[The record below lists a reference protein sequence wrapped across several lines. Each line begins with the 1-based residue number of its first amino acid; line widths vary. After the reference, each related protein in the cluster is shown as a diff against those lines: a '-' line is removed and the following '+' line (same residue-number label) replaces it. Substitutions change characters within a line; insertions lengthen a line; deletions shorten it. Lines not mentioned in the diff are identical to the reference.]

1 MTKYYL
7 SIVIPTYNEEA
18 RIKQTLFTL
27 LDYARQQDYSYEIIV
42 ADDGSQDST
51 TDLVESVANEHPC
64 VRLVKLEHRGKGWAV
79 KNGILQAEGRYRFIA
94 DADLSMPVDN
104 LERFIPTAMK
114 DFDIAIGSR
123 EVPGSH
129 RFREPLARHLM
140 GRTFNWVVRLFAVKG
155 LRDTQ
160 CGFKCFQAQ
169 TAELLFP
176 LQTSNGFGFDVEI
189 LFIAQRK
196 GLRINEVPIDWH
208 YHQGSK
214 VKPIRDSILMLKDLV
229 TVRLNA
235 FWGMYGPK
243 V

>member
-1 MTKYYL
+1 MTKCYL
-7 SIVIPTYNEEA
+7 SIVIPTYNEES
-18 RIKQTLFTL
+18 RIKQTLSTL
-27 LDYARQQDYSYEIIV
+27 LNYAQQLDYSYEIIV
-42 ADDGSQDST
+42 ADDGSEDST
-51 TDLVESVANEHPC
+51 TDLVESVASQHPSI
-64 VRLVKLEHRGKGWAV
+64 RLVKLEHRGKGWAI

-94 DADLSMPVDN
+94 DADLSMPIDN
-104 LERFIPTAMK
+104 LGRFIPTAIK

-140 GRTFNWVVRLFAVKG
+140 GRTFNWIVRLFAIKG

-160 CGFKCFQAQ
+160 CGFKCFQAHA
-169 TAELLFP
+169 AELLFP
-176 LQTSNGFGFDVEI
+176 LQTANGFGFDVEI

-214 VKPIRDSILMLKDLV
+214 VKPVRDSILMLKDLA

-235 FWGMYGPK
+235 ILGKYGPK
-243 V
+243 L